1 MKSRLKG
8 RNKIKAVN
16 ARAVSLM
23 RYDSGIVRGLKNV
36 LEEVDR
42 KTRRVM
48 IMSKEIHTISDV
60 DRLYVA
66 RVLLLREKNKQTF
79 WNDKRKTSE

>member
-8 RNKIKAVN
+8 RNKIRAVN

-23 RYDSGIVRGLKNV
+23 RYDSAIVRGSKNE

-48 IMSKEIHTISDV
+48 IMSKKIHPISDV

-66 RVLLLREKNKQTF
+66 RVLLLRDSGDILE
-79 WNDKRKTSE
+79 